1 MANTTGGRQ
10 SPCCCVPFVAGK
22 RSCSILVSHFGPH
35 LCMYCS
41 SVHKQTHLLT
51 SHTNYRVMLVKL
63 VILVQQG
70 TQDHKDHPD
79 CLARGEKLE
88 SLEERYVPTYL
99 VFSKRNHFTN
109 TRLLMKKI
117 GTHSFSS

>member
-1 MANTTGGRQ
+1 
-10 SPCCCVPFVAGK
+10 
-22 RSCSILVSHFGPH
+22 
-35 LCMYCS
+35 MYCS

-79 CLARGEKLE
+79 CLAPGEKLE